1 MKGTKMGAKS
11 INKKNLIIET
21 AREIFAQK
29 GYCNTTMKDVVLACN
44 ISRGGVYLYFNDI
57 KDLFEAVMEYEY
69 DNQEDFA
76 KKIKED
82 ATYADVLA
90 LFVKEQKKA
99 ILAKKSSLVVAIYE
113 YYFENKVS
121 GKNNLIKKEFEMSV
135 YVLEQLILEG
145 IDAGEFYDIDAH
157 RAASNL
163 MYVIEGLKIAS
174 KTRSISESVVDEEIM
189 YVMQGIIAED

>member
-1 MKGTKMGAKS
+1 MGVKS

-21 AREIFAQK
+21 ARDIFAKK
-29 GYCNTTMKDVVLACN
+29 GYCNTTMKDVVEACN

-57 KDLFEAVMEYEY
+57 KDVFEAVMAYES
-69 DNQEDFA
+69 DNEEDFA

-99 ILAKKSSLVVAIYE
+99 IISKKPTLTIAIYE
-113 YYFENKVS
+113 YYFNNKVS
-121 GKNNLIKKEFEMSV
+121 GKANLLKKEFDVSV
-135 YVLEQLILEG
+135 YVLEQLIKEG

-174 KTRSISESVVDEEIM
+174 KTRQITESVVDEEIM

>member
-1 MKGTKMGAKS
+1 MGVKS

>member
-1 MKGTKMGAKS
+1 MGAKS